1 MLRLYGIVARAWMN
15 RYNADTSERLQ
26 ARAAVGERKPAVVV
40 TGGARG
46 IGFEIARTF
55 LANGYNVLI
64 VARGAPALI
73 AAAADLNRIYNGRC
87 HTVALDVTATDAAE
101 RIDEALQRANLYCDV
116 LVNNAA
122 IGASGP
128 FAENA
133 DGDLATLAAL
143 NVAALTRLMHSVLPQ
158 MLARGSGGVINL
170 ASLGGYVPGP
180 HQAAYYASKAY
191 VLSLSEAVAAEISG
205 RGVNIC
211 AVAPGPVDTRFHED
225 MGAERAIYRRF
236 LPALTPEYV
245 AAVAYRGFTNG
256 QRVVVPGLHY
266 RLAFLCLRL
275 LPHFISVPL
284 TAAILKN
291 PQR

>member
-1 MLRLYGIVARAWMN
+1 MLRLYGIAARAWMN
-15 RYNADTSERLQ
+15 RYNSDTAERRQ
-26 ARAAVGERKPAVVV
+26 ARAAVAEQQPAVVV
-40 TGGARG
+40 TGGSRG

-55 LANGYNVLI
+55 VANGHHVLI
-64 VARGAPALI
+64 SARGAPALT
-73 AAAADLNRIYNGRC
+73 AAAADLNGIYNGRC
-87 HTVALDVTATDAAE
+87 HTVALDVTAPDAAA
-101 RIDEALQRANLYCDV
+101 RIDEALRRAGLYCEV

-122 IGASGP
+122 TGVSGP

-133 DGDLATLAAL
+133 DSDLDALTVL

-158 MLARGSGGVINL
+158 MLARGSGGVISL

-191 VLSLSEAVAAEISG
+191 VVSLSEAVAAEISG

-211 AVAPGPVDTRFHED
+211 VVAPGPVDTRFHEN
-225 MGAERAIYRRF
+225 MGAERAIYRRV
-236 LPALTPEYV
+236 LPALTPEDV

-266 RLAFLCLRL
+266 RLAFLALRL

-284 TAAILKN
+284 TGIILKN